1 MPWAVA
7 HNGQLQWA
15 ASTMYNVKGSSS
27 HGGNNNSKPFPVFGE
42 VAVGTTAGTFH
53 MESKLL
59 IAAVN

>member
-1 MPWAVA
+1 
-7 HNGQLQWA
+7 
-15 ASTMYNVKGSSS
+15 MYNVKGSSS